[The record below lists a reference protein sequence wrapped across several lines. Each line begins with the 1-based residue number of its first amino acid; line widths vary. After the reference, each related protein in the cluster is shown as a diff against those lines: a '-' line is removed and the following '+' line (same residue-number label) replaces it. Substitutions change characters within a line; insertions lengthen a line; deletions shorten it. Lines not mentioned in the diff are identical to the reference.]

1 MVYKLQVISWFI
13 CRLCSIIVCV
23 IFALKRK
30 ISYLQKKHTRDC
42 SFFGKQIT
50 QIIVPS
56 FLLFFLKELCL
67 HFFFLFEGSAFH
79 FRGDCS
85 CSHSCLVASWFLFT
99 LQHKIKIVGG
109 SSKIWENYFLGL
121 IKSCDEFLDP
131 FSFELGY
138 LVSKRVSN
146 LLATISTF
154 Q

>member
-1 MVYKLQVISWFI
+1 MRHFCTEKKNI
-13 CRLCSIIVCV
+13 
-23 IFALKRK
+23 IFAKKTYTRLFFLWKTNYSNHCAF
-30 ISYLQKKHTRDC
+30 ISFIFLE
-42 SFFGKQIT
+42 G
-50 QIIVPS
+50 IVPS
-56 FLLFFLKELCL
+56 FL
-67 HFFFLFEGSAFH
+67 FLFEGSAFH

-99 LQHKIKIVGG
+99 LQHKIKIFGG

>member
-30 ISYLQKKHTRDC
+30 ISYLQKKHTRYC

-56 FLLFFLKELCL
+56 FLFF
-67 HFFFLFEGSAFH
+67 FEGSAFH

-85 CSHSCLVASWFLFT
+85 CSNSCLVASWFLFT